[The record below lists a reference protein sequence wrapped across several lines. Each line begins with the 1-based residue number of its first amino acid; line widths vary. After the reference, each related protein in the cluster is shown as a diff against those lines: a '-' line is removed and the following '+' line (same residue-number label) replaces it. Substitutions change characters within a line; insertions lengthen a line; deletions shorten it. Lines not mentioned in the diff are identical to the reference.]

1 MSVEIERSKAI
12 VRRYIEEVLNRGNLA
27 TADEVI
33 ASDFIMHPSR
43 PSQKAGREGAKQF
56 AETQRVVA
64 PDWHITIEDMVA
76 EENKV
81 AVRATG
87 RGTPTQAFFG
97 IPASNRPLTA
107 PWITIYRLADGMIVE
122 AWFAGRIVSSGE

>member
-1 MSVEIERSKAI
+1 MSVEQSKAI

-27 TADEVI
+27 ATDEVI
-33 ASDFIMHPSR
+33 ASGFVMHPSR
-43 PSQKAGREGAKQF
+43 PGQKPGREGVKQF
-56 AETQRVVA
+56 AATQRAVA

-76 EENKV
+76 EGDRV

-87 RGTPTQAFFG
+87 YGTPAQAFFG
-97 IPASNRPLTA
+97 IPASSKPLTV

-122 AWFAGRIVSSGE
+122 AWVAGRIVSSGE